1 MLLFFGVLEVLLVV
15 DEDDNVDEE
24 DEVDEVDEEDVATEV
39 SICIQGRGSKTY
51 LKAS

>member
-1 MLLFFGVLEVLLVV
+1 VLTVDDVLLTTD

-24 DEVDEVDEEDVATEV
+24 DEVDEEDVATEV

>member
-1 MLLFFGVLEVLLVV
+1 VLTVDDVLLTID

-24 DEVDEVDEEDVATEV
+24 DEVDEEDVATEV
-39 SICIQGRGSKTY
+39 STCIQGRGSQTY

>member
-1 MLLFFGVLEVLLVV
+1 MLTVDDVLLTTD

-24 DEVDEVDEEDVATEV
+24 DEVDEEDVATEV